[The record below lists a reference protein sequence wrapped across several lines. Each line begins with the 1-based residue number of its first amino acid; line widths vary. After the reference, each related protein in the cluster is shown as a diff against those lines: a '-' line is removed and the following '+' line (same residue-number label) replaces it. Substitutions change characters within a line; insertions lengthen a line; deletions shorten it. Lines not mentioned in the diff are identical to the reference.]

1 MANMIPF
8 DLPLLFAAVAAFSVA
23 VYVLSDGFD
32 LGVGILFLA
41 APRDADRDVM
51 MASIEPVWDG
61 NETWLVMGGTLLF
74 AAFPAAYYVLLPA
87 FYLPIMFMLFALIF
101 RGIAFGFR
109 LQAVSYRW
117 VWDIA
122 FAGGS
127 VLAVL
132 CQGFVLGGFI
142 SGVPMEAGMFSGGPF
157 DCFTILGLLCGLG
170 LLGGYALLGAGWLI
184 WKTEGSTQIFAR
196 EVGHRG
202 TPCSRRDDGDRQRL
216 DRAGRPQCRKPMVC
230 LAQHRLSRAL
240 AFVGRHCRLVHL
252 A

>member
-1 MANMIPF
+1 MNGLLSL
-8 DLPLLFAAVAAFSVA
+8 DLPLLFAAVAAFSVS

-74 AAFPAAYYVLLPA
+74 AAFPAGYYVLLPA

-127 VLAVL
+127 VLAVFL
-132 CQGFVLGGFI
+132 VRIVGEIRRTAGGEHARR
-142 SGVPMEAGMFSGGPF
+142 GVTGCTPIAPF
-157 DCFTILGLLCGLG
+157 TRRRVD
-170 LLGGYALLGAGWLI
+170 
-184 WKTEGSTQIFAR
+184 R
-196 EVGHRG
+196 EEE
-202 TPCSRRDDGDRQRL
+202 
-216 DRAGRPQCRKPMVC
+216 
-230 LAQHRLSRAL
+230 
-240 AFVGRHCRLVHL
+240 
-252 A
+252 

>member
-142 SGVPMEAGMFSGGPF
+142 SGVPMEARHVF
-157 DCFTILGLLCGLG
+157 
-170 LLGGYALLGAGWLI
+170 
-184 WKTEGSTQIFAR
+184 R
-196 EVGHRG
+196 
-202 TPCSRRDDGDRQRL
+202 
-216 DRAGRPQCRKPMVC
+216 
-230 LAQHRLSRAL
+230 RAL
-240 AFVGRHCRLVHL
+240 RLLHDSGTALRARPPWRLRPSGRGLAHL
-252 A
+252 EDRGLDPDICPRGWRTRHSL